1 VWARSTAVFGPPF
14 LKQDL
19 RIRQCFEHHL
29 ARRFDLRRFH
39 QPIGLETRCDLEKR
53 FVHVDLLVLPFVRG
67 WFVRRRQHLKDTA
80 NYFCLFPGLRISA
93 EALMDGK
100 EFGEAL
106 ICELKKRQ
114 KRRVQSPLTWESF
127 AEAIG
132 DVFDPKPEE
141 DNSITPYPMPQIPAE
156 FPKLKVKYGGNE
168 LKNVAGLTA
177 QKIMEMQASSYRT
190 AQAWIVVN
198 NWIEEEPFHSSGWY
212 TRPMK
217 ELEILKADGVPEYQ
231 LPRKS
236 GVA

>member
-1 VWARSTAVFGPPF
+1 
-14 LKQDL
+14 
-19 RIRQCFEHHL
+19 
-29 ARRFDLRRFH
+29 
-39 QPIGLETRCDLEKR
+39 
-53 FVHVDLLVLPFVRG
+53 
-67 WFVRRRQHLKDTA
+67 
-80 NYFCLFPGLRISA
+80 
-93 EALMDGK
+93 MDGK

-127 AEAIG
+127 AEAIS

-141 DNSITPYPMPQIPAE
+141 DNSITPYPMPEIPAE

-168 LKNVAGLTA
+168 LKNVAGLTGE
-177 QKIMEMQASSYRT
+177 KIMQMQASSSYRA

-198 NWIEEEPFHSSGWY
+198 NWKEEEPFHAGGWY
-212 TRPMK
+212 TRPMR
-217 ELEILKADGVPEYQ
+217 ELAELKADGVPEHQ